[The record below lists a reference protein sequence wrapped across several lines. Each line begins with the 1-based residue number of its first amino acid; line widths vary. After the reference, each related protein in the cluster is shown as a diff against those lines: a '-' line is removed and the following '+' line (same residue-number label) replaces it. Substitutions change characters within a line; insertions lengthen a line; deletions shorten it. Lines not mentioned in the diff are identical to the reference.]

1 MAASHEYASELKRIR
16 EHLRLTQDELGQ
28 VLGVQGNSIMR
39 YEMRY
44 RKVPEPGHKAGQA
57 MDQKG
62 RYRKQVNVEPC
73 HMSDT
78 MWQDFYTLQS
88 EILSVLRITE

>member
-44 RKVPEPGHKAGQA
+44 RKVPEPIIRLARQLVRRE
-57 MDQKG
+57 DVE
-62 RYRKQVNVEPC
+62 RK
-73 HMSDT
+73 
-78 MWQDFYTLQS
+78 
-88 EILSVLRITE
+88 